1 MRKHDSC
8 CLRERKYSNLKRQNC
23 IKTYKSNH
31 YIDLYGVKLTRRK
44 GDGRGKTPTS
54 PPGQFTSAHHSPL
67 PPLPPSPPTL
77 NEPNTEGRARLSCLT
92 NKSKPVAPRAQL
104 YTQTQAYTQHVWFR
118 GSHFGPST
126 PERKQ
131 PPRSVKTTNKPKML
145 SNATHVDSVCSIF
158 VNKENYN

>member
-23 IKTYKSNH
+23 IKTYKSSH

-67 PPLPPSPPTL
+67 PPPPPPPHHLPPWMNPTQRVGPGYL
-77 NEPNTEGRARLSCLT
+77 AWRTSLSL
-92 NKSKPVAPRAQL
+92 SHLAPRCTRKHRPTHNTCGSGEATPNNQRGRENNRL
-104 YTQTQAYTQHVWFR
+104 ARWKKNKQQA
-118 GSHFGPST
+118 
-126 PERKQ
+126 ED
-131 PPRSVKTTNKPKML
+131 
-145 SNATHVDSVCSIF
+145 A
-158 VNKENYN
+158 